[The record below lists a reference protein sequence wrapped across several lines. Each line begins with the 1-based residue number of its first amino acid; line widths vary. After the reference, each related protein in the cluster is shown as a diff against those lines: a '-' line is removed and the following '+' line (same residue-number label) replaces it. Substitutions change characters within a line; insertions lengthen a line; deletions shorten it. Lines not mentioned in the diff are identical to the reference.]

1 MSSVSVRQLE
11 AFRAVILTGS
21 VTGAAELLHLTQ
33 PTVSKLLAELEYR
46 TGLALFDRVR
56 QRLVPRPEAH
66 SLFQRVDKTF
76 AALEEVTRDARR
88 LAHGQSGHLRIVAMP
103 AFGLSVL
110 PRAVG
115 AFLRERP
122 DVTVDFNIRASTY
135 VTEWVANRQADVGF
149 ATATP
154 VSSGV
159 TLQPF
164 ERLQGVC
171 VLPADH
177 RLARQ
182 AVLRPKDLD
191 GERFVSFGRESAFR
205 HLIDD
210 VFRVEGVARRIVIEV
225 GYAAAACTLVANGAG
240 VAIVDP
246 LSALDA
252 WRAGGIVLAP
262 FDAEVP
268 FVVDTV
274 FPSGIAPSVLAEQFL
289 EAVKST
295 IRAISEDLDNACKT
309 EKPRPLVTNHR
320 CSTAQIQSQPAP

>member
-122 DVTVDFNIRASTY
+122 DVTVDYNIRASTY

-177 RLARQ
+177 RLAEQ
-182 AVLRPKDLD
+182 AVIRPKDLE

-205 HLIDD
+205 HLIDE

-225 GYAAAACTLVANGAG
+225 GYAAAACALVANGTG

-246 LSALDA
+246 LSALEA

-274 FPSGIAPSVLAEQFL
+274 FPAGIASSVLAEQFL
-289 EAVKST
+289 ETVRLTLREMLKE
-295 IRAISEDLDNACKT
+295 ISKAC
-309 EKPRPLVTNHR
+309 EHR
-320 CSTAQIQSQPAP
+320 HAGTT

>member
-11 AFRAVILTGS
+11 AFRAVMLTGS
-21 VTGAAELLHLTQ
+21 VTSAAELLHLTQ

-46 TGLALFDRVR
+46 TGLTLFDRVR
-56 QRLVPRPEAH
+56 QRLVPRLEAH

-115 AFLRERP
+115 EFLRERS

-154 VSSGV
+154 VHVGV

-171 VLPADH
+171 VLPSDH
-177 RLARQ
+177 RLAGQ
-182 AVLRPKDLD
+182 AVIRPADLA

-205 HLIDD
+205 HLIDE

-225 GYAAAACTLVANGAG
+225 GYAAAACALVGNSAG

-252 WRAGGIVLAP
+252 WRAGGVVLAP
-262 FDAEVP
+262 FDADVP

-274 FPSGIAPSVLAEQFL
+274 FPAGIAPSVLAEQFL
-289 EAVKST
+289 DTIKATLKQMDKAVTEACHA
-295 IRAISEDLDNACKT
+295 R
-309 EKPRPLVTNHR
+309 
-320 CSTAQIQSQPAP
+320 

>member
-1 MSSVSVRQLE
+1 MPKSYELAMSTVSVRQLE

-21 VTGAAELLHLTQ
+21 VTGAADMLHLTQ

-46 TGLALFDRVR
+46 TGLVLFDRVR

-103 AFGLSVL
+103 AFGLSLL
-110 PRAVG
+110 PRAIG
-115 AFLRERP
+115 ALLRERP
-122 DVTVDFNIRASTY
+122 DVTVDFNISASTY

-154 VSSGV
+154 VSAGV
-159 TLQPF
+159 TLTPF

-171 VLPADH
+171 ILPADH
-177 RLARQ
+177 HLVGQ
-182 AVLRPKDLD
+182 AVVRPKDLE

-205 HLIDD
+205 HTIDD
-210 VFRVEGVARRIVIEV
+210 VFRVDHVARRIVIEV
-225 GYAAAACTLVANGAG
+225 GSAAAVCSLVANGVG

-252 WRAGGIVLAP
+252 RRAGGIALSQ
-262 FDAEVP
+262 FDANVP

-274 FPSGIAPSVLAEQFL
+274 FPSGIAPSVLATQFL
-289 EAVKST
+289 ATVKAT
-295 IRAISEDLDNACKT
+295 LQQMNKEVTDACRA
-309 EKPRPLVTNHR
+309 R
-320 CSTAQIQSQPAP
+320 

>member
-11 AFRAVILTGS
+11 AFRAVMLTGS
-21 VTGAAELLHLTQ
+21 VTSAAEMLHLTQ

-46 TGLALFDRVR
+46 TGLTLFDRVR

-110 PRAVG
+110 PHAVG
-115 AFLRERP
+115 AFLRERS

-154 VSSGV
+154 VHSGV

-177 RLARQ
+177 RLAGH
-182 AVLRPKDLD
+182 AVIRPTDLE

-205 HLIDD
+205 HLIDE

-225 GYAAAACTLVANGAG
+225 GYAAAACALVANGAG

-262 FDAEVP
+262 FDADIP

-289 EAVKST
+289 ETVHVTLHAM
-295 IRAISEDLDNACKT
+295 IREVAAGCAAHHAELT
-309 EKPRPLVTNHR
+309 
-320 CSTAQIQSQPAP
+320 SQDDVRSVRHP

>member
-88 LAHGQSGHLRIVAMP
+88 LAQGQGGHLRIVAMP

-122 DVTVDFNIRASTY
+122 EVTVDFNISASTY
-135 VTEWVANRQADVGF
+135 VAEWIANRQADVGF

-154 VSSGV
+154 VSAGV
-159 TLQPF
+159 TLMPF
-164 ERLQGVC
+164 ERMQGVC
-171 VLPADH
+171 VLSAAH
-177 RLARQ
+177 RLAGQ
-182 AVLRPKDLD
+182 AVIRPKDLD
-191 GERFVSFGRESAFR
+191 GERFVSLGRESAFR

-210 VFRVEGVARRIVIEV
+210 VFRADHVARRIVIEA
-225 GYAAAACTLVANGAG
+225 GSAAAVCSLVANGVG

-252 WRAGGIVLAP
+252 WRAGGIVLAR
-262 FDAEVP
+262 FDADVP

-274 FPSGIAPSVLAEQFL
+274 FPSGLATSVLAQQFL
-289 EAVKST
+289 DTVKST
-295 IRAISEDLDNACKT
+295 LQSLLQEVANAREARCD
-309 EKPRPLVTNHR
+309 RPASL
-320 CSTAQIQSQPAP
+320 

>member
-1 MSSVSVRQLE
+1 MSTVSVRQLE

-21 VTGAAELLHLTQ
+21 VTGAADMLHLTQ

-46 TGLALFDRVR
+46 TGLILFDRVR

-66 SLFQRVDKTF
+66 SLFQRIDKTF

-110 PRAVG
+110 PRAIG

-122 DVTVDFNIRASTY
+122 DVTVDFNISASTY
-135 VTEWVANRQADVGF
+135 VAEWIANRQADVGF

-154 VSSGV
+154 VSSSV
-159 TLQPF
+159 TLTPF

-171 VLPADH
+171 ILPSDH
-177 RLARQ
+177 RLAGQ
-182 AVLRPKDLD
+182 ATIRPKDLD
-191 GERFVSFGRESAFR
+191 GERFVSLGRESAFR
-205 HLIDD
+205 HLIDEA
-210 VFRVEGVARRIVIEV
+210 FRVDHVARRIVIEV
-225 GYAAAACTLVANGAG
+225 GSATAVCSLVANGVG

-246 LSALDA
+246 LAAIDA
-252 WRAGGIVLAP
+252 SRAGGIALAR
-262 FDAEVP
+262 FEADAP

-274 FPSGIAPSVLAEQFL
+274 FPAGIAPSVLAEQFL
-289 EAVKST
+289 DAVRTTLST
-295 IRAISEDLDNACKT
+295 MLKDLRENCDSGDCILK
-309 EKPRPLVTNHR
+309 L
-320 CSTAQIQSQPAP
+320 

>member
-1 MSSVSVRQLE
+1 MSTVSVRQLE

-21 VTGAAELLHLTQ
+21 VTGAADMLHLTQ

-46 TGLALFDRVR
+46 TGLTLFDRVR
-56 QRLVPRPEAH
+56 QRLVPRPEAQ

-159 TLQPF
+159 TLAPF

-182 AVLRPKDLD
+182 AVIRPTDLD

-205 HLIDD
+205 HLIDE
-210 VFRVEGVARRIVIEV
+210 VFRAESVARRIVIEV
-225 GYAAAACTLVANGAG
+225 GYAAAACALIANGAG

-252 WRAGGIVLAP
+252 WRAGGIALAP
-262 FDAEVP
+262 FDADVP
-268 FVVDTV
+268 FVVDSV

-289 EAVKST
+289 DVVKT
-295 IRAISEDLDNACKT
+295 TVRQMDKATTDACRA
-309 EKPRPLVTNHR
+309 R
-320 CSTAQIQSQPAP
+320 

>member
-1 MSSVSVRQLE
+1 MGQFMPKSYELTMSTVSVRQLE

-21 VTGAAELLHLTQ
+21 VTGAADMLHLTQ

-46 TGLALFDRVR
+46 TGLVLFDRVR

-88 LAHGQSGHLRIVAMP
+88 LAQGQGGHLRIVAMP

-159 TLQPF
+159 TLAPF
-164 ERLQGVC
+164 ERMQGVC
-171 VLPADH
+171 VLPIDH
-177 RLARQ
+177 QLAGQ
-182 AVLRPKDLD
+182 AVIRPKDLD
-191 GERFVSFGRESAFR
+191 GERFVSFGRDSAFR

-225 GYAAAACTLVANGAG
+225 GYAAAACALVANGAG

-252 WRAGGIVLAP
+252 WRAGGITLVRFEA
-262 FDAEVP
+262 DVP
-268 FVVDTV
+268 FMVDTV
-274 FPSGIAPSVLAEQFL
+274 FSSGVALSVLAEQFL
-289 EAVKST
+289 KTVRTTLRHMDKEVAS
-295 IRAISEDLDNACKT
+295 ACM
-309 EKPRPLVTNHR
+309 H
-320 CSTAQIQSQPAP
+320 

>member
-1 MSSVSVRQLE
+1 MSTVSVRQLE

-21 VTGAAELLHLTQ
+21 VTGAADMLHLTQ

-46 TGLALFDRVR
+46 TGLTLFDRVR

-115 AFLRERP
+115 TFLRERP

-159 TLQPF
+159 TLTPF
-164 ERLQGVC
+164 ECLQGVC

-177 RLARQ
+177 RLAGQ
-182 AVLRPKDLD
+182 AVIRPTDLD

-205 HLIDD
+205 HLIDE
-210 VFRVEGVARRIVIEV
+210 VFRAEGVARRIVIEV
-225 GYAAAACTLVANGAG
+225 GYAAAACALVANGAG

-252 WRAGGIVLAP
+252 WRAGGVVLAP
-262 FDAEVP
+262 LGADVP

-274 FPSGIAPSVLAEQFL
+274 FPAGVAHSVLAEQFL
-289 EAVKST
+289 DVVKAT
-295 IRAISEDLDNACKT
+295 IKVICEEMDSACATGNKAG
-309 EKPRPLVTNHR
+309 KP
-320 CSTAQIQSQPAP
+320 

>member
-21 VTGAAELLHLTQ
+21 VTSAAEMLHLTQ

-46 TGLALFDRVR
+46 TGLTLFDRVR

-76 AALEEVTRDARR
+76 TALEEVTRDARR
-88 LAHGQSGHLRIVAMP
+88 LAHGHSGHLRIVAMP

-110 PRAVG
+110 PRAIG

-122 DVTVDFNIRASTY
+122 DVTVDFDGRASTY

-154 VSSGV
+154 VNAGV

-177 RLARQ
+177 RLAGL
-182 AVLRPKDLD
+182 AVIRPTDLA

-205 HLIDD
+205 HLIDE
-210 VFRVEGVARRIVIEV
+210 VFRAEGVARRIVIEV
-225 GYAAAACTLVANGAG
+225 GYAAAACALVANGVG

-252 WRAGGIVLAP
+252 WRAGGIVIAP
-262 FDAEVP
+262 FGADVP

-289 EAVKST
+289 EVVKATLQQMDRAVADVCRT
-295 IRAISEDLDNACKT
+295 R
-309 EKPRPLVTNHR
+309 
-320 CSTAQIQSQPAP
+320 

>member
-1 MSSVSVRQLE
+1 MSTVSVRQLE

-21 VTGAAELLHLTQ
+21 VTGAADMLHLTQ

-46 TGLALFDRVR
+46 TGLTLFDRVR

-135 VTEWVANRQADVGF
+135 VTEWVANRQADLGF

-159 TLQPF
+159 TLAQF

-177 RLARQ
+177 RLAGQ
-182 AVLRPKDLD
+182 AVIRPKDLD

-205 HLIDD
+205 HLIDE

-225 GYAAAACTLVANGAG
+225 GYAAAACSLVAADVG

-252 WRAGGIVLAP
+252 ARAGNVTLARFAP
-262 FDAEVP
+262 EVP
-268 FVVDTV
+268 FIVDTV
-274 FPSGIAPSVLAEQFL
+274 FPSGVASSVLATQFL
-289 EAVKST
+289 DAVKAT
-295 IRAISEDLDNACKT
+295 LQQMDKEVIDACRT
-309 EKPRPLVTNHR
+309 R
-320 CSTAQIQSQPAP
+320 

>member
-1 MSSVSVRQLE
+1 MSTVSVRQLE

-21 VTGAAELLHLTQ
+21 VTGAADMLHLTQ

-46 TGLALFDRVR
+46 TGLTLFDRVR
-56 QRLVPRPEAH
+56 QRLVPRPEAQ

-122 DVTVDFNIRASTY
+122 DVTVDFNFRASTY

-159 TLQPF
+159 TLAPF

-182 AVLRPKDLD
+182 AVIRPTDLD

-205 HLIDD
+205 HLIDE
-210 VFRVEGVARRIVIEV
+210 VFRAESVARRIVIEV
-225 GYAAAACTLVANGAG
+225 GYAAAACALIANGAG

-252 WRAGGIVLAP
+252 WRAGGIALAP
-262 FDAEVP
+262 FDADVP
-268 FVVDTV
+268 FVVDSV

-289 EAVKST
+289 DVVKT
-295 IRAISEDLDNACKT
+295 TVRQMDKATTDACRA
-309 EKPRPLVTNHR
+309 R
-320 CSTAQIQSQPAP
+320 